1 MLTDKKL
8 EKFLKDE
15 SFSKISKEQLDKI
28 IDDEMKKPESEI
40 DTGLIEYCLNLMDG
54 IDKKTQSDDIN
65 KNGSGDKNVKTL
77 KFSFRHIAALAAVI
91 SIVIV
96 AAVSGS
102 ASVSHYK
109 MYDGAIEVDG
119 NSVFPDLSGFYGESQ
134 STDMP
139 DDALIK
145 ELSDNGVSGV
155 LLPRALLSGAIEVT
169 NIEYNIDEWR
179 DGAYIEFT
187 YDDKYGN
194 ISIEIE
200 KYDYD
205 DRTENWEFLQ
215 VSSVVEMVKTDK
227 ATAFCFS
234 QFKNEFT
241 TIIYRSGK
249 ALYVIQIPVELDEA
263 VQIAKTIN

>member
-1 MLTDKKL
+1 MINKNQF
-8 EKFLKDE
+8 EEFLKDKSLDE
-15 SFSKISKEQLDKI
+15 ISRERLDKI
-28 IDDEMKKPESEI
+28 IDDEMKKPEDEMNPE
-40 DTGLIEYCLNLMDG
+40 LIEYCLDLLNSSDETAENNCD
-54 IDKKTQSDDIN
+54 DKK
-65 KNGSGDKNVKTL
+65 GSGDKNVKTL

-119 NSVFPDLSGFYGESQ
+119 NSVFPNLSGFYGEMQ

-187 YDDKYGN
+187 YDGKYGN

-205 DRTENWEFLQ
+205 DRVENWEFLQ
-215 VSSVVEMVKTDK
+215 VSSVVERVKTNK

-249 ALYVIQIPVELDEA
+249 ALYVIQVPVELDEA